1 MRTFEFVKVG
11 KVWFY
16 WWPDYDK
23 GGPEDLAM
31 VDGADKL
38 LDSLGGKFAKVQL
51 ADLTLAEIVLSK
63 IEENEWGATYYCR
76 SKNYNGTVWI
86 CTLALFVFGEYPQ
99 NIYLKDIQNEELYTS
114 CTII

>member
-16 WWPDYDK
+16 RWSDYDK

-31 VDGADKL
+31 IDGADKL
-38 LDSLGGKFAKVQL
+38 LDSLGGKFVKVQL
-51 ADLTLAEIVLSK
+51 ADSTSAEIVLSK
-63 IEENEWGATYYCR
+63 IEELC
-76 SKNYNGTVWI
+76 
-86 CTLALFVFGEYPQ
+86 
-99 NIYLKDIQNEELYTS
+99 

>member
-16 WWPDYDK
+16 QWSDYDK

-31 VDGADKL
+31 IDGADKL
-38 LDSLGGKFAKVQL
+38 LDSLGGKFVKVQL
-51 ADLTLAEIVLSK
+51 ADSTSAEIVLSK
-63 IEENEWGATYYCR
+63 IEE
-76 SKNYNGTVWI
+76 
-86 CTLALFVFGEYPQ
+86 
-99 NIYLKDIQNEELYTS
+99 LYTS